1 MKKIVV
7 YNKLIPFKGYVAM
20 AIFPF
25 IFARKEYKPLAER
38 IINHESI
45 HLKQQIELLV
55 LPFFLWYGIEWVV
68 RLIQYKSF
76 KEAYRNISFERE
88 AYDNDKDDRYL
99 EETRKPFEFLHY
111 LRKED

>member
-7 YNKLIPFKGYVAM
+7 YNKLTPFKGYVAM
-20 AIFPF
+20 TIFPF
-25 IFARKEYKPLAER
+25 IFARKEYKPLTER
-38 IINHESI
+38 TINHESI

-68 RLIQYKSF
+68 RLIQYRNF
-76 KEAYRNISFERE
+76 KETYRNVSFERE
-88 AYDNDKDDRYL
+88 AYENEWDDEYL
-99 EETRKPFEFLHY
+99 AFVREPFEFLHY

>member
-20 AIFPF
+20 TVFPF
-25 IFARKEYKPLAER
+25 IFARKAYKPIGKR
-38 IINHESI
+38 TINHESI

-55 LPFFLWYGIEWVV
+55 LPFFLWYGVEWIV
-68 RLIQYKSF
+68 RLIQYKNL
-76 KEAYRNISFERE
+76 KEAYRNISFER
-88 AYDNDKDDRYL
+88 DNEWDEEYL
-99 EETRKPFEFLHY
+99 DGIREPFEFLHY

>member
-20 AIFPF
+20 TVFPF
-25 IFARKEYKPLAER
+25 IFVRKAYKPIGKR
-38 IINHESI
+38 TINHESI

-55 LPFFLWYGIEWVV
+55 LPFFLWYGVEWIV
-68 RLIQYKSF
+68 RLIQYKSL
-76 KEAYRNISFERE
+76 KKAYRNISFERE
-88 AYDNDKDDRYL
+88 AYNNEGDEGYL
-99 EETRKPFEFLHY
+99 DGIREPFEFLHY